1 MALLAQPFDRRGDD
15 DDWKNNRDD
24 RNDSESGDS
33 SDEDKPRKKVIFVR
47 CVHCRDKKSACAQCK
62 KRRNCEASERH
73 RQKNKRI
80 KAALK
85 RLKKENNALQA
96 K

>member
-47 CVHCRDKKSACAQCK
+47 CVHCRDKKSAV
-62 KRRNCEASERH
+62 SLSSSRH
-73 RQKNKRI
+73 SVNKVG
-80 KAALK
+80 KPSSFLPTGAFSWKFL
-85 RLKKENNALQA
+85 LPLG
-96 K
+96 